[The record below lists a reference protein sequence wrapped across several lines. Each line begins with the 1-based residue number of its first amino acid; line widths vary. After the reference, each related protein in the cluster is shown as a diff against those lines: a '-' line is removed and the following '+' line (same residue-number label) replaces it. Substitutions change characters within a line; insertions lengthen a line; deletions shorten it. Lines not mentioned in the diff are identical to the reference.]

1 MTARFPTLPT
11 ALIPLAVPR
20 LRRLLAAQ
28 VPADL
33 ADWLDL
39 VALGTLLAFHWQL
52 GPTALAGLT
61 LAITLPYVILGPL
74 IGVLIDRSD
83 LRLLLIA
90 SCGLRAVATAAF
102 VVAPDLP
109 ILLVLVALKSTVDAL
124 FTPAKQATIPLLAPA
139 DRLMAANGLSH
150 TINQVTKVAGPALGG
165 VLVAVLEPKQVFL
178 VNAGL
183 SVIAALVLFG
193 LPRGLRPP
201 TVDSPRRG
209 FLGEF
214 MEGLTHIRNR
224 PLLATAI
231 VAMAIGFMV
240 TFLYDGL
247 IALLVKEIGYSS
259 SMFGVAIAALG
270 AGGVFGALLLGQFGE
285 RRDPLLLMA
294 AGGMVGGLLVALI
307 GHVGGG
313 HITMSPLLFLVTLFA
328 IGIASAGLFVPYRT
342 VLQRE
347 TPPNLLGRV
356 TAVGE
361 AAIAI
366 ATLVGPPLGAI
377 LANTAGISAPF
388 LLGGYLIALLA
399 LALVFS
405 QRRISAAKRVENPE
419 SSE

>member
-1 MTARFPTLPT
+1 MIAGRPTLPS
-11 ALIPLAVPR
+11 ALTPLAVPR

-28 VPADL
+28 MPADL

-52 GPTALAGLT
+52 GPTALAALMV
-61 LAITLPYVILGPL
+61 AIALPYVVLGPP

-90 SCGLRAVATAAF
+90 SSSLRAVATAAF
-102 VVAPDLP
+102 AVAPDLP
-109 ILLVLVALKSTVDAL
+109 ILLALVVLKSSVDAV

-139 DRLMAANGLSH
+139 NRLMAANGLSH

-165 VLVAVLEPKQVFL
+165 ALVAILEPKQIFL

-183 SVIAALVLFG
+183 SVIAALVLLG
-193 LPRGLRPP
+193 LPPGLRPA
-201 TVDSPRRG
+201 TDKTDRG
-209 FLGEF
+209 FVREF
-214 MEGLTHIRNR
+214 IEGLAHIRGH

-231 VAMAIGFMV
+231 VAMAIGFLV

-247 IALLVKEIGYSS
+247 IALLVKEIGYPA
-259 SMFGVAIAALG
+259 SMFGAAIAVLG
-270 AGGVFGALLLGQFGE
+270 AGGVLGALLLGQFGE

-294 AGGMVGGLLVALI
+294 SGGMVGGLLIAGI
-307 GHVGGG
+307 GHVGRGDIAM
-313 HITMSPLLFLVTLFA
+313 HPILFLATLFT

-347 TPPNLLGRV
+347 TPLYLLGRV

-366 ATLVGPPLGAI
+366 ATLAGPPLGAV
-377 LANTAGISAPF
+377 LANVAGISAPF

-399 LALVFS
+399 LALVLS
-405 QRRISAAKRVENPE
+405 RRRISAAKSVEDPE